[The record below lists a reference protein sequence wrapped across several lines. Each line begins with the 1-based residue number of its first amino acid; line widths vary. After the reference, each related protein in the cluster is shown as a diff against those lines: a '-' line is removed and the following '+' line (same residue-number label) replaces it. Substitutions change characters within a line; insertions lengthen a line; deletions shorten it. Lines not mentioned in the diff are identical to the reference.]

1 MTENERAKI
10 KLPNNAPAPTIPE
23 DQLRVS
29 EAWRRAADRLAGRS
43 LTVKATK
50 MPAMAVGDFSDDG
63 PPATLSETPCPSCG
77 EMALTIEYRLEVK
90 ELGTWSLAGT
100 QPKVAARSWP
110 WLRCLNCGVEAR
122 AES

>member
-50 MPAMAVGDFSDDG
+50 TPGKDVDDHLDDEQPAK
-63 PPATLSETPCPSCG
+63 LSGTPCPSCG

-110 WLRCLNCGVEAR
+110 WLKCMNCGLDAR
-122 AES
+122 AKS